1 MTDTGGRAFQAM
13 VHVGSQVTP
22 YVCCGRGAPLLL
34 IAPDDPARARL
45 VALLCASYRVVALAP
60 PALAEQGAF
69 PQGVAAAWLRG
80 VIDGIGLD
88 APRVLL
94 GPSLAGY
101 AAAAGEVV
109 DGDVLVLEPAQ
120 SEDTLLAAL
129 APAPGQLQKH

>member
-1 MTDTGGRAFQAM
+1 MTDTGGRVFQAI

-34 IAPDDPARARL
+34 IAADDAARARL

-60 PALAEQGAF
+60 PALAEEGAF
-69 PQGVAAAWLRG
+69 PQDVAAAWLRG
-80 VIDGIGLD
+80 VIDGIGLE

-94 GPSLAGY
+94 SPSLAGY

-109 DGDVLVLEPAQ
+109 EGDVLVLEAAQ
-120 SEDTLLAAL
+120 SEDALLTALGPAA
-129 APAPGQLQKH
+129 GQMQQH